1 MEPLFKKT
9 NRNRGF
15 TLIELLISMAILSI
29 MMLMVIQFMSS
40 TVMVNKKTKSNLKAQ
55 TEAKEVM
62 SSISDNLMQANFVK
76 VVPKSNDVY
85 VMDKTTGSSRTK
97 ELPTGSSSVTFPTD
111 MCLVPDDYGNYVRN
125 TTTNPDERKVII
137 DMDTYELLDAKESNG
152 AYPLSGDL
160 EVAVHARSFRIL
172 KQGGDYL
179 YVKPAYIY
187 AEYVRTNSSGND
199 VLCNLI
205 YRFAYDGDKLT
216 GIYLYRS
223 SEETDIG
230 SQTPGRYNS
239 AKIAVDSLTG
249 SDGLLTKNASD
260 FYLSAD
266 AEGNA
271 FFVDALF
278 KIKGY
283 QYNSSDTINFRNSNV
298 LTVRPQNAYKKV
310 STTTP

>member
-1 MEPLFKKT
+1 MFKKK

-15 TLIELLISMAILSI
+15 TLVELLISMAILSI
-29 MMLMVIQFMSS
+29 MMLMVVQFMSS

-62 SSISDNLMQANFVK
+62 SSISDNLMQANYVK
-76 VVPKSNDVY
+76 VVPRSNTVY
-85 VMDKTTGSSRTK
+85 VMNKTTGSSRTE
-97 ELPTGSSSVTFPTD
+97 ELSTGSSTITFPVD
-111 MCLVPDDYGNYVRN
+111 MCLVPDNYGNYVRN
-125 TTTNPDERKVII
+125 VATDPDERKVII
-137 DMDTYELLDAKESNG
+137 DMDTYELLAEKVSDG

-160 EVAVHARSFRIL
+160 EVDVHARSFRIL
-172 KQGGDYL
+172 KQSGEYL
-179 YVKPAYIY
+179 YVEPAYIY
-187 AEYVRTNSSGND
+187 AEYIRTNSSGND

-205 YRFAYDGDKLT
+205 YRFDYDTTSNKLKS
-216 GIYLYRS
+216 IYLYRS

-230 SQTPGRYNS
+230 SQTAGRYNS
-239 AKIAVDSLTG
+239 AKVAVNGLTG

-271 FFVDALF
+271 LFVDALF

-310 STTTP
+310 STTP